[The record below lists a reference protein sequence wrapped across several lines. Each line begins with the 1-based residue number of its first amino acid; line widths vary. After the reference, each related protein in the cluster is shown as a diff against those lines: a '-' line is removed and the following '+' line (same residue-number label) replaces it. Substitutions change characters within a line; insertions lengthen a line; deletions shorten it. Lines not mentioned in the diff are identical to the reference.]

1 MAFQEGDEVRG
12 KDSTLKAKVLK
23 VLDRGYLM
31 VYEQEFGME
40 MNVHESELVLV
51 QRFDPGFA
59 QQKADIAKP
68 KNLKKRIDLHASKL
82 PSNYR
87 YRPLLQA
94 QCDYAAYQLAIA
106 SQESYIQLEIVHGKG
121 QGVLHKKLVQL
132 CQSHPA
138 VKSIKIQKAALEL
151 PHAIVI
157 HFR

>member
-31 VYEQEFGME
+31 VYELEFGME

-51 QRFDPGFA
+51 QRFDPGIV
-59 QQKADIAKP
+59 QKKEVIAKP
-68 KNLKKRIDLHASKL
+68 KRERRRIDLHENRL

-87 YRPLLQA
+87 YQPLLQA
-94 QCDYAAYQLAIA
+94 QCDYAAYQLAKA
-106 SQESYIQLEIVHGKG
+106 VQDACVELEIVHGKG
-121 QGVLHKKLVQL
+121 QGVLHKRLLQL
-132 CQSHPA
+132 CKSHPA

-157 HFR
+157 SLR